1 MAKHKPEKKRAKD
14 ASDRPQLPGT
24 REASP
29 SASTTAPP
37 TATRILPM
45 QLQVGDRISDETGEW
60 EVVNRPHTMAGA
72 KSAHVRVRRVDQPA
86 VAEERSWGAHGR
98 VAVKRG

>member
-72 KSAHVRVRRVDQPA
+72 KSAHVRVHAWISRRSP
-86 VAEERSWGAHGR
+86 RSARGVLTGASR
-98 VAVKRG
+98 

>member
-1 MAKHKPEKKRAKD
+1 MAKRKPEKKRAKD
-14 ASDRPQLPGT
+14 ASDQPQLPST

-29 SASTTAPP
+29 SASTAPP

-60 EVVNRPHTMAGA
+60 EVVNRPHTMAGD
-72 KSAHVRVRRVDQPA
+72 KSARVRVRRVDQPA
-86 VAEERSWGAHGR
+86 VVEERSWGAHGR